1 MDFFKH
7 SFVDLALILLVA
19 FVLMLPRSSGSHE
32 NIFIPQYD
40 GAMCKCGPKY
50 DLTLY
55 DDETVI
61 FARTSQRFSVSDKRA
76 ITDYLYGPFI
86 NFSPKYS
93 VITVR
98 ASKNISFSTLFTITE
113 HLKNSGAESVA
124 WSRL

>member
-19 FVLMLPRSSGSHE
+19 FVLMLPRPIDSHEDIVIPKHSSG
-32 NIFIPQYD
+32 
-40 GAMCKCGPKY
+40 MCKCGPRY
-50 DLTLY
+50 DLTLN
-55 DDETVI
+55 DDEIVT
-61 FARTSQRFSVSDKRA
+61 FARTNQQFSVSDMGA
-76 ITDYLYGPFI
+76 ITDHLYGPFM

-98 ASKNISFSTLFTITE
+98 ANKNVSFNTLFMLTE
-113 HLKNSGAESVA
+113 HLKNSGAEFVA